1 MRMASRR
8 DFWKCLED
16 AGDELVIGDGDGGK
30 SKSGVGCGNSLVKW
44 LWKGRSRRWA
54 EAEAGASWRELLVLE
69 VGEVKC
75 GGLSG
80 S

>member
-1 MRMASRR
+1 MASRR

-30 SKSGVGCGNSLVKW
+30 SKFGVGRDDSSVKW

-69 VGEVKC
+69 VGEVEC
-75 GGLSG
+75 GDLSE